1 MKSLYKRQFLI
12 TAGMILI
19 SFALLGT
26 SFFTLS
32 YQYTIRQTRD
42 SMESNA
48 NYMANFTAKAR
59 ALGVGVE
66 DEVYL
71 AMMATIAQIS
81 DAVVLITEADGE
93 MVVSTDGV
101 TIQNYSQLAGHY
113 LPPMVV
119 EVVKQENGYTGMSTL
134 GGFFS
139 EKRYVAGTPI
149 VMSSRD
155 LTTGKVTQTMI
166 GVAYVAAEVSS
177 LTELW
182 RGFITLF
189 IFTAVVVLC
198 VAFLTSSVTSMRLTK
213 PLKEIAET
221 ARKFGHGEYELRV
234 AGYEKRR
241 DEVGEL
247 AEAFNAMAD
256 AISKS
261 EARRSEFV
269 ANISH
274 ELKTPMTTI
283 AGFSDGILDGTIPPE
298 RERAALETISSET
311 RRLSRLVRR
320 MLDLS
325 RLQSAENVTAQEQF
339 DVSEVMLRVLVSLET
354 KINARHLDVDT
365 QLPDG
370 PVMVWGDPDAITQVC
385 YNLLDNAIKFSEEGS
400 TMGLSITT
408 KGGKAHVS
416 VRNTGQT
423 IPPDELAMIFDRFH
437 KSDKSRSVDREGVG
451 LGLYIVKTILNN
463 HKENITVTSQ
473 EGVTEF
479 IFTLTLA

>member
-1 MKSLYKRQFLI
+1 MKSLYKRQFIL

-26 SFFTLS
+26 AFFTLS
-32 YQYTIRQTRD
+32 YQYTLQQTKD
-42 SMESNA
+42 SMERNA
-48 NYMANFTAKAR
+48 NYVANFTSSVR
-59 ALGVGVE
+59 SIGYGVE
-66 DEVYL
+66 DEVYIT
-71 AMMATIAQIS
+71 MVATIARIS
-81 DAVVLITEADGE
+81 DAVVLITESDGE
-93 MVVSTDGV
+93 MVVSTDGATV
-101 TIQNYSQLAGHY
+101 QGYNALGGRY
-113 LPPMVV
+113 LPRNVV
-119 EVVKQENGYTGMSTL
+119 DQVSQTGSYTGMSTL
-134 GGFFS
+134 GGFFP

-149 VMSSRD
+149 MADSLDRS
-155 LTTGKVTQTMI
+155 TGRVVSTMV
-166 GVAYVAAEVSS
+166 GVAYVAAEASS

-182 RGFITLF
+182 RAFTTIF
-189 IFTAVVVLC
+189 VFTAIVVLC
-198 VAFLTSSVTSMRLTK
+198 IAFLTSSVTSLKQTK

-221 ARKFGHGEYELRV
+221 ARKFGHGEFDVRV
-234 AGYEKRR
+234 TGYEDRK

-247 AEAFNAMAD
+247 AEAFNAMAES
-256 AISKS
+256 ISKS
-261 EARRSEFV
+261 EERRSEFV

-354 KINARHLDVDT
+354 KINGRQLDVDT
-365 QLPDG
+365 QLPDD

-385 YNLLDNAIKFSEEGS
+385 YNLLDNAIKFSDPGS
-400 TMGLSITT
+400 ILGISITP
-408 KGGKAHVS
+408 KAGKANVV
-416 VRNTGQT
+416 VRNVGQT
-423 IPPDELAMIFDRFH
+423 IPPEELAMIFDRFH

-463 HKENITVTSQ
+463 HRENITVTSQ
-473 EGVTEF
+473 DGVTEF
-479 IFTLTLA
+479 TFTLTLA